1 MRSRSLALA
10 VATVALVCAAI
21 PAWAARRASAPP
33 ATGGPAAYIVMDAD
47 SGTVL
52 AEHEAHKRWPP
63 ASMTK
68 MMTVLI
74 AMERVR
80 DHQLSLDEPVRA
92 SAWASRIGG
101 SQVYL
106 AEGESFPLG
115 EMLKAIMIASAND
128 AAVAVAEHI
137 AGSTTAFVD
146 LMNER
151 AKALGLADTTYQSVH
166 GLPPGPGQTADLT
179 SAHDLAILGR
189 ELMRFP
195 EVMRWAGTPT
205 AGFRNDTLQMSN
217 TNHLV
222 RTYPGATGLKTGYY
236 REAGFCVTAT
246 ATRNDMNLVAVVLGL
261 EMKNASFS
269 EAARLLNEGRRPPR
283 AREAGRGQGRGGRG
297 PHPAPPPG
305 ADPPAPGARRR
316 RDPPRRP
323 GARPRRGGRGPRRR
337 RDGLALVALEPGAVD
352 FDDALGVLDGDGLV
366 GVDDHVVGE
375 HHHRLA
381 RIEIHVDELPA
392 QVLDLIADRA
402 LEHSR

>member
-1 MRSRSLALA
+1 MSRMARMAA
-10 VATVALVCAAI
+10 VAIAAAVVSAATPAGATSATPVAYV
-21 PAWAARRASAPP
+21 
-33 ATGGPAAYIVMDAD
+33 VMDAD
-47 SGTVL
+47 GGTVL
-52 AEHEAHKRWPP
+52 AEKDAHKRWPP

-80 DHQLSLDEPVRA
+80 DRQLTLDEPVRA

-106 AEGESFPLG
+106 AEGETFPLG

-137 AGSTTAFVD
+137 AGSTSAFVD

-166 GLPPGPGQTADLT
+166 GLPPGKGQTADMT
-179 SAHDLAILGR
+179 SAYDLAVLAR

-195 EVMRWAGTPT
+195 EVMRWAGTAT

-222 RTYPGATGLKTGYY
+222 RGGFNGATGLKTGYY

-246 ATRNDMNLVAVVLGL
+246 ATRSDLNLVAVVLGL
-261 EMKNASFS
+261 ETKNESFAS
-269 EAARLLNEGRRPPR
+269 AARLLNEGFTSYRVVAPAKRGAPVGEIPVAGGSGESVQALAVDDLR
-283 AREAGRGQGRGGRG
+283 LLVKRGDDKGVVVEARIPKLLQ
-297 PHPAPPPG
+297 APVHKEQPLG
-305 ADPPAPGARRR
+305 DVVI
-316 RDPPRRP
+316 
-323 GARPRRGGRGPRRR
+323 RRG
-337 RDGLALVALEPGAVD
+337 DQE
-352 FDDALGVLDGDGLV
+352 LG
-366 GVDDHVVGE
+366 HVNV
-375 HHHRLA
+375 
-381 RIEIHVDELPA
+381 V
-392 QVLDLIADRA
+392 ADRDVSA
-402 LEHSR
+402 TGWLSWLWNRSLSPSTTP